1 MSLLSPCGEI
11 EPMKYIEFNASP
23 LFKVNGMDSSSGR
36 WEGLQKLCLN
46 VKANR
51 HLSRV
56 MAELHQIC
64 FLGRKALCGM
74 KLKAR
79 LKEYIKNRTA
89 VARQHLSDLL

>member
-1 MSLLSPCGEI
+1 
-11 EPMKYIEFNASP
+11 
-23 LFKVNGMDSSSGR
+23 MDSGSGR
-36 WEGLQKLCLN
+36 REGLQKLCLN

-64 FLGRKALCGM
+64 LLGRRGLCGM

-89 VARQHLSDLL
+89 VAQQHLSDLL

>member
-1 MSLLSPCGEI
+1 
-11 EPMKYIEFNASP
+11 
-23 LFKVNGMDSSSGR
+23 MDSGSGR
-36 WEGLQKLCLN
+36 KEGLQKLCLN

-64 FLGRKALCGM
+64 LLGRRGLCGM

-79 LKEYIKNRTA
+79 LKEYIKNCTA
-89 VARQHLSDLL
+89 VAQQHLSDLL